1 MKIGNQKNMQ
11 EHFYVLIIHIKLI
24 TVQER
29 FSLSHCHRLVLN
41 NGHFIYYA
49 AIETTSKHTKQL
61 DSTKD
66 IWAKWQDKRVK

>member
-11 EHFYVLIIHIKLI
+11 EIVYVLIIHVKLI
-24 TVQER
+24 TVQKR

-49 AIETTSKHTKQL
+49 AIETTFKHTKQL
-61 DSTKD
+61 DSAKD
-66 IWAKWQDKRVK
+66 IGAKWQDKKAK